1 MDNFS
6 VSLGDKSD
14 SASAAKKNSASL
26 VKKSAA
32 SPTKRECHDVL
43 VDAKTGQ
50 IISGSS
56 GSLPNTGV

>member
-6 VSLGDKSD
+6 ASLGDKSD
-14 SASAAKKNSASL
+14 SASAAKQNSASL

-50 IISGSS
+50 IISGSN